1 MMTDMALRNLA
12 ARNVAFTL
20 GEMGLLKVSE
30 KEKGIGI
37 RPGDGPANKR
47 GAHRTIRFKV
57 DGEEKHVIVD
67 TDAAGVDSEL
77 LVRGLE
83 GVNTA
88 LPNAVK
94 LMNIPANLLRKWVTR
109 NPAYTLRQVIRDPMN
124 AVMVSGVNTIP
135 VISSLKEISKVIPK
149 ILKGEEV
156 QSELRSK
163 GILGGQVLTGTAE
176 DQKQILTQI
185 TSGKA
190 GWDSVWAKADQLAI
204 QGDAAT
210 RVVMY
215 NNFIKQGLSE
225 MEATLATLE
234 AMNFS
239 KRGISPSL
247 FALSTMVPFMNAQI
261 QGLNVLY
268 NAFTGK
274 MPFSEKLQI
283 KKKLFQRAAMM
294 TGFTLL
300 YAAMM
305 QDDEAYKNANDEEK
319 LNNWFVYV
327 PGIDE
332 PVRVPIPFE
341 LGLLFKALPEAV
353 VNTAFGDDKARDTM
367 SAIGKLAWNAVPISG
382 PQGVKPLL
390 EVAINHSFYTGR
402 EIESDRLQRFEPG
415 ERYND
420 RTTEVVKAIGQATN
434 ISPVKIEYLIRG
446 YMGGI
451 PLAIGSLANPVVRSG
466 EGGEKPEGRASEAP
480 LFGSFFQPTDAQGLV
495 NKAYKDVEE
504 INKMKE
510 TYKKMEEEGRVKEAD
525 AYLDANA
532 DVIGLASL
540 AGRFR
545 KQMGELTKQ
554 EREIKA
560 DPSMTPQEKRK
571 ALDEIRQDKIQLAK
585 ELSSERG

>member
-1 MMTDMALRNLA
+1 MTDLALRNLA

-20 GEMGLLKVSE
+20 GEMGLLKVGE
-30 KEKGIGI
+30 NEKGIGI
-37 RPGDGPANKR
+37 RPGDGPANKP
-47 GAHRTIRFKV
+47 GAHKTIRFKV
-57 DGEEKHVIVD
+57 DGEEKHVIVN
-67 TDAAGVDSEL
+67 TDAAGVNSEL

-94 LMNIPANLLRKWVTR
+94 MMNIPANLLRKWVTR
-109 NPAYTLRQVIRDPMN
+109 NPAYALRQVIRDPMN
-124 AVMVSGVNTIP
+124 AVMVSGVDTFP
-135 VISSLKEISKVIPK
+135 VVSSLKEIAKVIPK
-149 ILKGEEV
+149 LLKGEEI
-156 QSELRSK
+156 QNELRSK

-176 DQKQILTQI
+176 DQKQILTEI

-215 NNFIKQGLSE
+215 NNFLKQGLSE

-274 MPFSEKLQI
+274 MPFSDKLRI
-283 KKKLFQRAAMM
+283 KQKLFQRAAMM
-294 TGFTLL
+294 SGFTML

-305 QDDEAYKNANDEEK
+305 QDDEAYKNANDEER

-327 PGIDE
+327 PGVSE

-341 LGLLFKALPEAV
+341 LGLLFKALPEAI
-353 VNTAFGDDKARDTM
+353 VNTAFGDAKARDTL
-367 SAIGKLAWNAVPISG
+367 SALGKLTWNAIPISG

-390 EVAINHSFYTGR
+390 ETAINYSFYTGR

-420 RTTEVVKAIGQATN
+420 RTTELVKAIGQATN

-451 PLAIGSLANPVVRSG
+451 PLAIGSLANPVLRSG
-466 EGGEKPEGRASEAP
+466 EGGEKPEGRPSELP

-504 INKMKE
+504 INRTKE
-510 TYKKMEEEGRVKEAD
+510 TWKKMEEEGRYKEANALID
-525 AYLDANA
+525 AEA
-532 DVIGLASL
+532 DVMGLASL
-540 AGRFR
+540 AGAFR
-545 KQMGELTKQ
+545 KKIGELTKD
-554 EREIKA
+554 EREVKA
-560 DPSMTPQEKRK
+560 DPSLSAKQKREELERIRQEKI
-571 ALDEIRQDKIQLAK
+571 DLAK
-585 ELSSERG
+585 ELSSARG